1 MKRGFTLIELL
12 VVVLIIGI
20 LSAVAL
26 PMYENATWTA
36 RARLLQQTVKQVAD
50 AQESYYW
57 ANGECAKSF
66 DDLDINF
73 DSLPVKTA
81 SRTGFWTLYPLAPIS
96 GEAIRGNEFFEIAL
110 TSFSGYEN
118 SVCWTVGRLK
128 KGPYKDTSNL
138 ATMHGIVFPHYDYR
152 WPDAPKQ
159 LYCAEGSRVT
169 RSFCKKLLG
178 LHPSNGFSK
187 MGQTMYKL

>member
-20 LSAVAL
+20 LSAAAL

-81 SRTGFWTLYPLAPIS
+81 SRAKFRSPRSAPPI
-96 GEAIRGNEFFEIAL
+96 
-110 TSFSGYEN
+110 
-118 SVCWTVGRLK
+118 
-128 KGPYKDTSNL
+128 
-138 ATMHGIVFPHYDYR
+138 
-152 WPDAPKQ
+152 
-159 LYCAEGSRVT
+159 
-169 RSFCKKLLG
+169 
-178 LHPSNGFSK
+178 
-187 MGQTMYKL
+187 